1 MTGSPPL
8 SISELDQGHQE
19 IQSESEAAEDSVL
32 SNPATDGA
40 EADREETM
48 QPNTKTAESAVSI
61 DSNVKDK
68 SKGKVSVEHSYDS
81 LDGGTRSK
89 GVASYESVAHAV
101 FKDEYE
107 ELLAKEMEKISGKIR
122 TRMQDR
128 QGKELS
134 EEAKAVQ
141 QAPSAQIVTCF
152 RCAISFGTD
161 KAPAAASSSS
171 RKYTG
176 CLRSASASFLAGS
189 GSPPSRCVTC
199 TAKPNATSLLAHFAQ
214 RHLFPVSANDLPTAS
229 PVLSYAVLLQSD
241 SDLRQRSSQSLR
253 GTQVTCSSSS
263 SCALFRR

>member
-1 MTGSPPL
+1 MESAAFGQGEEQNESVDETVVTLETADSEAIMTGSPPL

-122 TRMQDR
+122 TRMQ
-128 QGKELS
+128 
-134 EEAKAVQ
+134 VQ
-141 QAPSAQIVTCF
+141 SATHPF
-152 RCAISFGTD
+152 A
-161 KAPAAASSSS
+161 
-171 RKYTG
+171 
-176 CLRSASASFLAGS
+176 RSAMPCTDLSLAS
-189 GSPPSRCVTC
+189 GSAGQGVERGGQGCPAGTIR
-199 TAKPNATSLLAHFAQ
+199 ADRDLFSLCDI
-214 RHLFPVSANDLPTAS
+214 VWN
-229 PVLSYAVLLQSD
+229 
-241 SDLRQRSSQSLR
+241 
-253 GTQVTCSSSS
+253 
-263 SCALFRR
+263 